1 MKTERIATE
10 DWKRILGLHS
20 LFQRINHAV
29 INEFDTTTP
38 EDVIDMILHDPHGTK
53 CDGMITI
60 YPNPKS
66 NSEYFLR
73 TSYHDDELR
82 YHLNCD
88 EMERG
93 MGGFLKYASS
103 LKEPDVIPDISTIL
117 IDNDLDTVPW
127 ISKMKTALVVPTIN
141 ISGEPATTVL
151 LAEGLDAFDSDT
163 IKSNIFMT
171 YATTNILL
179 TFIHRTNSER
189 ISRELDAELASV
201 EKVQREFLP
210 KILPDTDG
218 FKWAVYYK
226 ASTHAG
232 GDYYDFFALPG
243 ARTGVIIADVSGHG
257 APAAVIMA
265 MARLLLHTYPGE
277 VHPPSTVF
285 DALNRHLF
293 GNLISG
299 NFVTAFYAV
308 LEAQTHKLTF
318 SNAGHCH
325 PLLARVKDDSIERL
339 TTNGG
344 LPLGIL
350 LEGGYSE
357 DSVTMEPGDV
367 LVFYTDCLYE
377 ATSKDGEPYGLE
389 RIEAS
394 LKRVI
399 SRPVLEIK
407 ETILKDFHAFCQG
420 KALTDDLTLVIL
432 KVTH

>member
-1 MKTERIATE
+1 M
-10 DWKRILGLHS
+10 HS

-29 INEFDTTTP
+29 INEFETTTP
-38 EDVIDMILHDPHGTK
+38 QDVIDMILHDPYGTK
-53 CDGMITI
+53 CDGMVTI

-66 NSEYFLR
+66 DSEYFIR
-73 TSYHDDELR
+73 TSYYDGDLR
-82 YHLNCD
+82 YHLDCD

-93 MGGFLKYASS
+93 MGGFLKHASS
-103 LKEPDVIPDISTIL
+103 LNEPDVIPDISSMLISNDTDTI
-117 IDNDLDTVPW
+117 PW
-127 ISKMKTALVVPTIN
+127 LKRMKTALIVPTIN
-141 ISGEPATTVL
+141 ITGDPATTVL
-151 LAEGLDAFDSDT
+151 LADSVDAFDSDT

-201 EKVQREFLP
+201 ERVQREFLP
-210 KILPDTDG
+210 KILPDTEG
-218 FKWAVYYK
+218 FKWAVYYN

-243 ARTGVIIADVSGHG
+243 SRTGVIIADVSGHG

-277 VHPPSTVF
+277 IHPPSTVF

-308 LEAQTHKLTF
+308 LEPDTRKLTF

-325 PLLARVKDDSIERL
+325 PLLARVKDGSVERL
-339 TTNGG
+339 STQGG
-344 LPLGIL
+344 LPFGIML
-350 LEGGYSE
+350 DGGYSE
-357 DSVTMEPGDV
+357 DSVSLNPGDV

-377 ATSKDGEPYGLE
+377 ATNKKRDAYGME
-389 RIEAS
+389 RIESS
-394 LKRVI
+394 LTR
-399 SRPVLEIK
+399 SMSGSVLEIK
-407 ETILKDFHAFCQG
+407 EAILGDFHDFCEG
-420 KALTDDLTLVIL
+420 VDLKDDLTLLVL
-432 KVTH
+432 KVTA